1 MAIETPIAGFGAWDG
16 GGARKPLSRSAL
28 LTICG
33 VAALHLG
40 GALYLYTLH
49 TAPPAISDPGP
60 ERIINAPLVRLTPP
74 ERTPPVKS
82 VPKVVRIHEAPPVVT
97 NPPPTPF
104 KFVPQP
110 KGPAATSDD
119 PPVIATTVAK
129 SGTDGA
135 AKPADK
141 VIRNPTWLARPSAD
155 QLTQFYPARALD
167 DGVSGQAV
175 LDCQVTALGQL
186 TRCTVS
192 GETPRNRGFGDA
204 ALKAARI
211 FRMSPKTEDGAP
223 VEGGTVH
230 IPIHFQTGG

>member
-1 MAIETPIAGFGAWDG
+1 MVIETPIAGFGTWDG

-49 TAPPAISDPGP
+49 TAAPTVTLPP
-60 ERIINAPLVRLTPP
+60 ETIIQGPLVHLPP
-74 ERTPPVKS
+74 PDEAPPVKT
-82 VPKVVRIHEAPPVVT
+82 VPKVVHVHDAPVVVKD
-97 NPPPTPF
+97 PPKALF
-104 KFVPQP
+104 NFVPQP
-110 KGPAATSDD
+110 KGPEAVNDK
-119 PPVIATTVAK
+119 PPVIADGPAK
-129 SGTDGA
+129 IGPDT

-155 QLTQFYPARALD
+155 QLAQFYPARALD

-175 LDCQVTALGQL
+175 LDCQVTAAGQL

-192 GETPRNRGFGDA
+192 GETPKGRGFGDA

-211 FRMSPKTEDGAP
+211 FRMTPKTEDGQP

-230 IPIHFQTGG
+230 ISIHFQTAG